1 MHEFISSFLSLFS
14 EPSYRNILLQ
24 GLVLTVWLTLF
35 SWVLAVVL
43 GLLLAMI
50 RVSGNAFCEKLVA
63 AYVSYQQNV
72 PMLVHILL
80 WYFGVSNVLPLFMQS
95 SLGFF
100 GSEFIYPAIAIG
112 LCMAAYYSEDLRS
125 GLRAIPPGQH
135 EASRSLGMSYFQS
148 MRKVIIP
155 QALRICAPPFI
166 NHTVLLFKNTSLAM
180 AVGAAELTYAVRDI
194 ENQTFLTFP
203 AYLIATLFYLAVSL
217 VLMGLGSFFAHH
229 ARIPAR

>member
-1 MHEFISSFLSLFS
+1 MHEFITSFLSLLS
-14 EPSYRNILLQ
+14 EPHRGVLLQ
-24 GLVLTVWLTLF
+24 GLLLTIWLTLF
-35 SWVLAVVL
+35 SWILAVVL

-50 RVSGNAFCEKLVA
+50 RVSGNAACEKLVA

-80 WYFGVSNVLPLFMQS
+80 WYFGVSNVLPMFIQRPLD
-95 SLGFF
+95 FF
-100 GSEFIYPAIAIG
+100 GAEFVYPAIAIG
-112 LCMAAYYSEDLRS
+112 LCMAAYYSEDIRS
-125 GLRAIPPGQH
+125 GLRAIPVGQH
-135 EASRSLGMSYFQS
+135 EASRSLGMSYFKS

-203 AYLIATLFYLAVSL
+203 AYLIATLFYLGVSL
-217 VLMGLGSFFAHH
+217 ALMGLGSFVVHQT
-229 ARIPAR
+229 RIPAR